1 MASLREN
8 LEWIGGAA
16 VVMSL
21 LLVAFEIRQNTN
33 ALAAQAVFELNQAG
47 RDNLFMQVS
56 DRELTGILAKAESD
70 PDSLTAEERF
80 IYHPWVFSLLNWYE
94 SAWNQHIR
102 GIISDDDMDGWI
114 SDYCQKV
121 SVKAFQTEMNAIG
134 AHSRQFLA
142 DASQWCD

>member
-56 DRELTGILAKAESD
+56 DRELAGMLAKAESD
-70 PDSLTAEERF
+70 PNSLTAEERY
-80 IYHPWVFSLLNWYE
+80 IYRIWVFSRINLFE
-94 SAWNQHIR
+94 SAWKHHTR
-102 GIISDDDMDGWI
+102 GIISDDDMEGWK
-114 SDYCQKV
+114 SDFCNAV
-121 SVKAFQTEMNAIG
+121 SVKAFQTAMSTID
-134 AHSRQFLA
+134 AHSPRFL
-142 DASQWCD
+142 SEISRWCD